1 MNLTH
6 AVIVALVASSPL
18 WVAAQDSARQDGRW
32 EVTVEM
38 EMPGMPMKMP
48 AQTITRCVTKEEAAD
63 PQKALPQAG
72 RNTTADSCKV
82 SDYKMVGN
90 TVTWAMKCG
99 PPEQMSGTGE
109 IVYDGN
115 SYKGTMKMSMA
126 TGQTI
131 VMKHSGKRLGDCTK

>member
-1 MNLTH
+1 MKVTN

-63 PQKALPQAG
+63 PQKALPQGG
-72 RNTTADSCKV
+72 RGAAADSCKV
-82 SDYKMVGN
+82 SDYKMAGN

-109 IVYDGN
+109 MVYDGD
-115 SYKGTMKMSMA
+115 SYKGTMTMSMA
-126 TGQTI
+126 TGQAI

>member
-1 MNLTH
+1 MKLTN
-6 AVIVALVASSPL
+6 AVIFALVASSPL

-63 PQKALPQAG
+63 PQKALPQGG
-72 RNTTADSCKV
+72 RNATANSCKV

-90 TVTWAMKCG
+90 TVTWAMKCD

-126 TGQTI
+126 AGQTI

>member
-1 MNLTH
+1 MKVTNAIL
-6 AVIVALVASSPL
+6 VALVASGPL
-18 WVAAQDSARQDGRW
+18 WATAQDRARQDGRW

-63 PQKALPQAG
+63 PQKALPQGG
-72 RNTTADSCKV
+72 RGTADSCKV
-82 SDYKMVGN
+82 SDYKMAGN

-109 IVYDGN
+109 MVYDGN
-115 SYKGTMKMSMA
+115 SYKGTMTMSMA
-126 TGQTI
+126 AGQTI